1 MKNAPFS
8 EKVYASMRRIPRGKV
23 STYKALA
30 KAAGHP
36 KAARAV
42 GNACNANPDAPR
54 TPCHRVIASDGSL
67 GGYAHGLKKKVAL
80 LEVEGV
86 EIARG
91 KIDLGRFGYRFK

>member
-1 MKNAPFS
+1 MSFND
-8 EKVYASMRRIPRGKV
+8 KVYVAMRRIPRGKV

-80 LEVEGV
+80 LKAEGV
-86 EIARG
+86 EVRAG
-91 KIDLGRFGYRFK
+91 KIDLKEFGHFF